1 MIRGINSENCPVDTI
16 RDFIEQ
22 CMRMQEK
29 CHVEGKPIPEEYLI
43 PEKIILSDESVRFF
57 LNSQLVDAIGPG
69 LNGIGG
75 QFYWKAS
82 GKYPALEVR
91 VELDPETMKFMLTYL
106 REEASPTKDE
116 FVWDNSTLEGKEGQI
131 IIIKKEDA
139 LEDVID
145 SDSTLKVAK

>member
-1 MIRGINSENCPVDTI
+1 
-16 RDFIEQ
+16 
-22 CMRMQEK
+22 
-29 CHVEGKPIPEEYLI
+29 
-43 PEKIILSDESVRFF
+43 
-57 LNSQLVDAIGPG
+57 
-69 LNGIGG
+69 
-75 QFYWKAS
+75 
-82 GKYPALEVR
+82 
-91 VELDPETMKFMLTYL
+91 MKFMLTYL